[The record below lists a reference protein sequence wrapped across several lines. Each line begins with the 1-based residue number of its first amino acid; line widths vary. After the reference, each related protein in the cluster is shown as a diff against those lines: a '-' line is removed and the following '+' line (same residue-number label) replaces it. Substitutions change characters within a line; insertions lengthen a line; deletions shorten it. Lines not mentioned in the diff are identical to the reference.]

1 MWRNDTGMSLAKAC
15 ETSGFSVAT
24 LSLIENGLK
33 PLDPLDIM
41 ILGRI
46 YELSNDVWKQEVR
59 RAEYAANERASAE
72 SKQHLN
78 APQDA
83 DMSYLEAVTL
93 YALGTDML
101 PRFVHTPEYRISA
114 TALGC
119 PTYPGD
125 SPARTA
131 ERHAG
136 WIRRLAS
143 TKGSSMTV
151 EVLVTEDAIRR
162 VVGNPTITNAALVQL
177 VHLSEIEHFRVQVVE
192 HESCLDARLE
202 SSYTHL
208 TFPHR
213 QHDDV
218 VYMEGSGSGRYI
230 EDSGACQLV
239 RQSFKALQRSA
250 LTPTLSV
257 ELIAEVASS
266 LEFNL
271 SR

>member
-1 MWRNDTGMSLAKAC
+1 MSLAKAC

-24 LSLIENGLK
+24 LSLIENGIK

-46 YELSNDVWKQEVR
+46 YELPNDTWKREVR
-59 RAEYAANERASAE
+59 RAEYASNERASGE
-72 SKQHLN
+72 SKQRLN
-78 APQDA
+78 APEDV
-83 DMSYLEAVTL
+83 DKSYLEAVTL

-114 TALGC
+114 TTLGC

-125 SPARTA
+125 SPASTA

-151 EVLVTEDAIRR
+151 EVLVTEDAVRR

-177 VHLSEIEHFRVQVVE
+177 VHLSEIEHFKVQVIE
-192 HESCLDARLE
+192 REFCLDARLE
-202 SSYTHL
+202 SSYMHL

-218 VYMEGSGSGRYI
+218 VYIERSGSGRYI
-230 EDSGACQLV
+230 EDPAVCQLV
-239 RQSFKALQRSA
+239 QQSFKALQRSA

-266 LEFNL
+266 LAFDL

>member
-1 MWRNDTGMSLAKAC
+1 MSLAKTC
-15 ETSGFSVAT
+15 ETSGFSVTT
-24 LSLIENGLK
+24 LSLIENAIK

-46 YELSNDVWKQEVR
+46 YGLPNEIWKREVR
-59 RAEYAANERASAE
+59 RAEHAANERASTE
-72 SKQHLN
+72 SKQQLRFLSLN
-78 APQDA
+78 APEDV
-83 DMSYLEAVTL
+83 DWTYLDAVTL
-93 YALGTDML
+93 YALGADML
-101 PRFVHTPEYRISA
+101 PRFIHTPEYRIAA

-125 SPARTA
+125 SPTRTA

-136 WIRRLAS
+136 WMRRIAS
-143 TKGSSMTV
+143 SKGSSMTA

-177 VHLSEIEHFRVQVVE
+177 VHLSEIERFRIQVIE
-192 HESCLDARLE
+192 HEFCLDARLE
-202 SSYTHL
+202 SSYLHL
-208 TFPHR
+208 AFPHR
-213 QHDDV
+213 QHEDA
-218 VYMEGSGSGRYI
+218 VYVERSGSGRYI
-230 EDSGACQLV
+230 EDPAVCQLV

-266 LEFNL
+266 LEFDL

>member
-1 MWRNDTGMSLAKAC
+1 MSLAKAC

-24 LSLIENGLK
+24 LSLIENAIK

-46 YELSNDVWKQEVR
+46 YRLPNDTWKREVR
-59 RAEYAANERASAE
+59 RAEYAANERASVE
-72 SKQHLN
+72 SRQQLRFLNLN
-78 APQDA
+78 APEDV
-83 DMSYLEAVTL
+83 DKSYLEAVTL

-101 PRFVHTPEYRISA
+101 PRLAHTPEYRISA

-119 PTYPGD
+119 PTYSGS
-125 SPARTA
+125 SPTSMA
-131 ERHAG
+131 ERHED

-143 TKGSSMTV
+143 TKGSIMTV
-151 EVLVTEDAIRR
+151 EILVTEDAIRR

-177 VHLSEIEHFRVQVVE
+177 VHLSEAENFRVQVIE
-192 HESCLDARLE
+192 HELCLDTRLE
-202 SSYTHL
+202 SSYL
-208 TFPHR
+208 YLAFPHR

-218 VYMEGSGSGRYI
+218 VYVERSGGGRYI
-230 EDSGACQLV
+230 EDPAVCQLV
-239 RQSFKALQRSA
+239 RQGFKALQRSA
-250 LTPTLSV
+250 LTPTLSA

-266 LEFNL
+266 LIFDL

>member
-1 MWRNDTGMSLAKAC
+1 MWRSDARMSLANVC
-15 ETSGFSVAT
+15 QTSGFSVAT

-46 YELSNDVWKQEVR
+46 YELPNDIWKREVR
-59 RAEYAANERASAE
+59 RAECAASERASAE
-72 SKQHLN
+72 KKQHLN
-78 APQDA
+78 APEDV
-83 DMSYLEAVTL
+83 DKSYLEAVTL
-93 YALGTDML
+93 YALGIDML
-101 PRFVHTPEYRISA
+101 PRLVHTPEYRISA

-125 SPARTA
+125 NPAITA
-131 ERHAG
+131 ERHAD

-177 VHLSEIEHFRVQVVE
+177 VHLSEIKHFRVQVIE
-192 HESCLDARLE
+192 HEFCLDARLE
-202 SSYTHL
+202 SSYMHL
-208 TFPHR
+208 TFPRR

-218 VYMEGSGSGRYI
+218 VYVERSGGGRYI
-230 EDSGACQLV
+230 EDSGVCQLIQ
-239 RQSFKALQRSA
+239 QSFKTLQRSA

-266 LEFNL
+266 LEFDL